1 MSKKEGMFMT
11 DKIKNLSQYA
21 VSTVA
26 VIFVLL
32 IKLHYTHY
40 IGAEAPF
47 ILFYAT
53 LAFTAWY
60 GGLGPS
66 LFSLGLSAILIS
78 YYFLAPLYGFGAI
91 ETNIR
96 LASYLFEG
104 FIIIVLSVGLKNS
117 RVMLQI
123 REQYFRTLI
132 DNGNDAIT
140 ILDPEGTI
148 SYGSASTKKIL
159 NINAKAIVG
168 ANIFKMIHP
177 DDVDPLTK
185 AINTIRYDPGASA
198 ITELRVSVG
207 SNKWRW
213 IEAVIK
219 NLRDNESINAL
230 IANYRDI
237 SERKKSE
244 EQLRTSN
251 AHLATVLNGTTE
263 GILVQ
268 NSTGTYTYA
277 NLVALRILQL
287 ERFGDLQQESPAAC
301 WEMFRYYTEA
311 GQQINVSE
319 LPNFQIAEGKHVE
332 PITVRMVHPMRHI
345 DRWVVIKT
353 IPTVDQSG
361 CMESL
366 LTMIHDVTDSKVRE
380 EQLIRSENS
389 YRFLAEIG
397 AILSSS
403 LDYVETLKQMGLF
416 SVPRIADYCSIDII
430 DLDHNINRLLVT
442 HADPVRAKIAQ
453 EINERFPRTGY
464 DEPILESVL
473 KEGKP
478 TYVTGQGLS
487 DLLRQSAQ
495 HSEHLELLNQL
506 DLKSLIIVPIMYHDT
521 VLGMFTIGNC
531 SEDYSL
537 ENIELAKEIGY
548 RAGMAIENSRL
559 FKAAEQTLQ
568 REQEHLA
575 LLDTLLGNA
584 PIGFAFFNPQMEVA
598 RVNTFLVQMLG
609 LDPTVN
615 YTGIQLADASPILAS
630 EVGPLFEQVLS
641 ERKPILNIEFNS
653 AKLGL
658 VGPDRF
664 WLKSFYPVFTE
675 NNSDVRGVG
684 VLINEITE
692 RKLSEQAV
700 SFQAHHD
707 PLTNLPNRKFFQAH
721 LEKIL
726 TDQDNLAIKSAI
738 LFLDLDSFKNIN
750 DSLGHSVG
758 DIVLKMISKRLR
770 ECLSSDDFIARWG
783 GDEFIIVLAN
793 VSDAKTVMN
802 IAKRVLK
809 VLRESFKIENYTL
822 HISASIGI
830 VVPPFDNT
838 TVEDLI
844 KNADVAM
851 YKAKGSGKNQYQL
864 FNHAM
869 NSKAEERLV
878 LENDLRSAAKN
889 KEIIL
894 KYQPI
899 MEASTGKIIAAE
911 TLVRWNHPKLGMLS
925 PKEFIEIAEETGTII
940 PLGKWILSQACKQ
953 TQIWQRQM
961 EYSPKVSVNL
971 SGRQFSQLHLV
982 DNIKD
987 IIGDI
992 RLDPTSVELEITETI
1007 AMENLERTSSKLQEL
1022 KAMGVQIVIDDFGTG
1037 YSSLAYLKRFPFHK
1051 LKIDQSFVRNCIED
1065 EQDAAIIKSIITMAH
1080 SLKLS
1085 VVAEGVETE
1094 EQLKFLV
1101 ENNCDYIQGYLLSKP
1116 LENEDFV
1123 AWLHNHYHSETVKY
1137 LRVYKDAMAKQRAR

>member
-1 MSKKEGMFMT
+1 MGN
-11 DKIKNLSQYA
+11 KIKNLSHYA
-21 VSTVA
+21 VSTLA

-32 IKLHYTHY
+32 IKLHYTQY

-60 GGLGPS
+60 AGLGPS
-66 LFSLGLSAILIS
+66 LFSLGLSSILIS
-78 YYFLAPLYGFGAI
+78 YYFLAPLYGFSAG

-104 FIIIVLSVGLKNS
+104 CIIIFLSAGLKS
-117 RVMLQI
+117 SQILIQI
-123 REQYFRTLI
+123 REKYFRTLI

-140 ILDPEGTI
+140 IFDPEGTI
-148 SYGSASTKKIL
+148 SYGSASTNKIL

-177 DDVDPLTK
+177 DDVEPLAK

-198 ITELRVSVG
+198 ITEIRVLIG
-207 SNKWRW
+207 PNKWRW
-213 IEAVIK
+213 IEAAIK

-237 SERKKSE
+237 SERKKTE
-244 EQLRTSN
+244 EQLKTSN
-251 AHLATVLNGTTE
+251 SHLESVINGTTE

-268 NSTGTYTYA
+268 DSTGKYTYA

-287 ERFGDLQQESPAAC
+287 EQFNDLQQESPQSS
-301 WEMFRYYTEA
+301 WDTFDYFTEA
-311 GQQINVSE
+311 GQKISVSE
-319 LPNFQIAEGKHVE
+319 LPNFQVSEGKHAD

-353 IPTVDQSG
+353 IPTLNQNGSV
-361 CMESL
+361 ETL
-366 LTMIHDVTDSKVRE
+366 LTMIHDVTDSKIRE

-397 AILSSS
+397 TILSSS
-403 LDYVETLKQMGLF
+403 LDYVETLKKMGIF

-430 DLDHNINRLLVT
+430 GLDNQINRLMVT

-453 EINERFPRTGY
+453 EINTRFPRRSYT
-464 DEPILESVL
+464 EPTLENVL

-478 TYVTGQGLS
+478 CYFAGQAL
-487 DLLRQSAQ
+487 DNLLRQSAQ
-495 HSEHLELLNQL
+495 HVDHLELIKQL
-506 DLKSLIIVPIMYHDT
+506 GLQSLIVVPIIYHDT
-521 VLGMFTIGNC
+521 IFGTYIIGNC
-531 SEDYSL
+531 SDDYGL
-537 ENIELAKEIGY
+537 DNIELATEIGY

-559 FKAAEQTLQ
+559 FKAAESTLQ

-598 RVNTFLVQMLG
+598 RVNTFLMHMLG
-609 LDPTVN
+609 LDPTIN
-615 YTGIQLADASPILAS
+615 YTGIHLADASPILAS
-630 EVGPLFEQVLS
+630 EITPLFEQVLT

-653 AKLGL
+653 KNLGL
-658 VGPDRF
+658 IGPDRF
-664 WLKSFYPVFTE
+664 WLKSFYPVLTE
-675 NNSDVRGVG
+675 NNTDVRGVG

-692 RKLSEQAV
+692 RKLSEQAAN
-700 SFQAHHD
+700 FQAHHD

-726 TDQDNLAIKSAI
+726 ADQDSMAAKSAI

-758 DIVLKMISKRLR
+758 DVVLKMISKRLR

-783 GDEFIIVLAN
+783 GDEFIIVLSN
-793 VSDAKTVMN
+793 ISDSKTVMT

-869 NSKAEERLV
+869 NSKAEERLI

-961 EYSPKVSVNL
+961 AYSPKVSVNL

-1007 AMENLERTSSKLQEL
+1007 AMENLERTNSKLQEL
-1022 KAMGVQIVIDDFGTG
+1022 KAMGIQIVIDDFGTG
-1037 YSSLAYLKRFPFHK
+1037 YSSLSYLKRFPFHK

-1065 EQDAAIIKSIITMAH
+1065 EQDAAIIKSIISMAH

-1123 AWLHNHYHSETVKY
+1123 AWLNNHYNSETVKY
-1137 LRVYKDAMAKQRAR
+1137 LKVYKEAMAKQRAG